1 MSDLNRIV
9 VGFAMLRLVLIHN
22 HIVGNILW
30 LGVHPKFRQNGI
42 ASALIDASIDYFENH
57 RISNVYVSVRKNNLP
72 ALYLFEGKG
81 FRKLDFRR
89 LVELY
94 GHRAMEVYLKMRIT
108 PGEIVLATTV

>member
-1 MSDLNRIV
+1 MACCSPEISTERYCLCFNR
-9 VGFAMLRLVLIHN
+9 R
-22 HIVGNILW
+22 
-30 LGVHPKFRQNGI
+30 
-42 ASALIDASIDYFENH
+42 SIDYFENH